1 MEPMERPM
9 EVRVLG
15 AHNLESNET
24 RHTCLLV
31 DGMLGLDAGSLVSA
45 LSWSEQAR
53 IQALLITHRHFDH
66 TRDIPTLGLARQG
79 DQQSIDVYSL
89 GETLE
94 SVHDHLIDGDVYP
107 DFTKELNGTP
117 PKYRFH
123 PVEPGVSFQ
132 VLEYHVTPVPMPHPV
147 PALGYIVRA
156 DSGSSMA
163 YTGDTGGDL
172 APFLTGEAVP
182 DVLFVDVTFP
192 NGMEA
197 HARLTGHLTPSLLRH
212 QLQMALKSNP
222 SLPRPSL
229 PRIVA
234 VHISPTHQDQVEQ
247 QLSALAGE
255 MGLDLTPGYEDMV
268 LA

>member
-1 MEPMERPM
+1 MKPTMEI
-9 EVRVLG
+9 RVLG

-31 DGMLGLDAGSLVSA
+31 DGVLGLDAGSLVSA
-45 LSWSEQAR
+45 LDFSEQSL
-53 IQALLITHRHFDH
+53 IKALLITHRHFDH

-79 DQQSIDVYSL
+79 DQESIDVYSL

-107 DFTKELNGTP
+107 DFTRGLNGTP

-123 PVEPGVSFQ
+123 PVEPGISFQ
-132 VLEYHVTPVPMPHPV
+132 VLDYHVTPVPVPHPV

-156 DSGSSMA
+156 DSGRSMA

-172 APFLTGEAVP
+172 MPFLKGEAVP
-182 DVLFVDVTFP
+182 EVLFVDVTFP
-192 NGMEA
+192 DAMEA
-197 HARLTGHLTPSLLRH
+197 HARLTGHLTPSLLRR
-212 QLQMALKSNP
+212 QLQMALENNP
-222 SLPRPSL
+222 SLPKPSL
-229 PRIVA
+229 PKIVA
-234 VHISPTHQDQVEQ
+234 VHMSPAHQDQLER
-247 QLSALAGE
+247 QLSALADE